1 MTYTDKHIVE
11 NYFRLIESL
20 SSVSKMELIEKLKK
34 SLKTENKTVED
45 KFFKTFGA
53 FDNEKSSDE
62 IIAELKES
70 RKFRKKEINF

>member
-1 MTYTDKHIVE
+1 
-11 NYFRLIESL
+11 
-20 SSVSKMELIEKLKK
+20 MELIEKLKK